1 MVSRGIWI
9 DIRRSGASAVVV
21 EEEGCRQRW
30 LLLDG
35 TAPVKGCF
43 DHHVRFES
51 KPVTVWGLKLSDDLL
66 RIYTL
71 CKSYLHSD
79 RHGTACVP
87 LLYAMIA
94 VTALDLLPSPISN
107 KVRSNS
113 QIHPS

>member
-1 MVSRGIWI
+1 
-9 DIRRSGASAVVV
+9 VVV

-35 TAPVKGCF
+35 TAPVK
-43 DHHVRFES
+43 VVLTIMSAS
-51 KPVTVWGLKLSDDLL
+51 KASQLWGLKLSDDLL

-71 CKSYLHSD
+71 CKSYLHFD

-87 LLYAMIA
+87 LLYAMVA

-113 QIHPS
+113 QIHSS